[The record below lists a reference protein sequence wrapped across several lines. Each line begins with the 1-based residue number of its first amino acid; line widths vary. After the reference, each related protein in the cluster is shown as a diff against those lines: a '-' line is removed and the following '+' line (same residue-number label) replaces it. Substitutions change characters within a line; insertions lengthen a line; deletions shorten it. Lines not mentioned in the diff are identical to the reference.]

1 MASDPISHSM
11 TWVAGTRPLPIPR
24 ASAHSIRAAAAIVLG
39 AGVQKLAS
47 LDTITTVALTAAARD
62 LLGACGDAISVSVAA
77 PMADETAV
85 YFLAQL
91 SVAGVAIVAGT
102 RPLPGSH
109 LGAVG
114 IGRAAPMASSTWVH
128 L

>member
-1 MASDPISHSM
+1 MAGDPISHSM
-11 TWVAGTRPLPIPR
+11 TWVAGTCPLPIPR
-24 ASAHSIRAAAAIVLG
+24 ASAHSIRAAAAVVLG

-47 LDTITTVALTAAARD
+47 LNAITAVALTAAARD
-62 LLGACGDAISVSVAA
+62 LLGACGNAISMNVAA
-77 PMADETAV
+77 AMADETTV

-91 SVAGVAIVAGT
+91 SVACVALLAGT

-114 IGRAAPMASSTWVH
+114 IGRAAPMARSTWVH